1 MVKKLNK
8 NLYRYVVYQETSKG
22 DHVAFIKTTSQ
33 NLMRASVRRLTDKGI
48 SNFWTIELIP
58 KTRK

>member
-1 MVKKLNK
+1 KLNK
-8 NLYRYVVYQETSKG
+8 KLYRYVVYQETSKG
-22 DHVAFIKTTSQ
+22 HVAFIKTTSQ
-33 NLMRASVRRLTDKGI
+33 NLMRASVRRLTEKGI

>member
-8 NLYRYVVYQETSKG
+8 KLYRYVVYQETPKG
-22 DHVAFIKTTSQ
+22 HVAFIKTTSQ
-33 NLMRASVRRLTDKGI
+33 NLMRASVRRLTEKGI